1 MTELDTN
8 HLDKTGK
15 VVLDRC
21 YNMDTPIY
29 YYSAIEQLDYLL
41 PQQAKPIFE
50 KILDLLEKKSTKSH
64 LKLVDIGSS
73 YGVNGLLLKWRLEL
87 DEILSHYKKQ
97 SSQID
102 GHTNLTSLDRDWLKA
117 KPSRNLEIVGMD
129 ISTNAL
135 NYARKAQIIDKII
148 NGNFEETAL
157 DPEQSKSLSDTDL
170 IISTGCIGYV
180 THKTMTAVLNAMSPQ
195 KPWMAHFVLRMFPF
209 DEMEA
214 MLKKQGYKTLK
225 SRHPVRQRRFAS
237 DLEREKALERLSS
250 LSMETKELEQKGWYY
265 ADLFLSRPE
274 KESDTPL
281 PADLQKLFPAE

>member
-97 SSQID
+97 SSQIN

-117 KPSRNLEIVGMD
+117 KPSRNIEIVGMD